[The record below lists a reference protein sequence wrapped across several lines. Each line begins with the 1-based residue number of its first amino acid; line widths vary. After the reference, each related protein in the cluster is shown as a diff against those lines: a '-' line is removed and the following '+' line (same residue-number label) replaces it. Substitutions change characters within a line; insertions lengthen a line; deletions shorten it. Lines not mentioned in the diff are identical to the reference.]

1 MLIIQPITTVES
13 IHDAPRR
20 KEGYRENGRKKGM
33 FDALVDEFLRT
44 NKKENRRIKT

>member
-20 KEGYRENGRKKGM
+20 KEDYRENGRKKGM
-33 FDALVDEFLRT
+33 FDVFVEEFLRT
-44 NKKENRRIKT
+44 KKRKQENKT